1 MSLIVELNLYK
12 LRYVTFS
19 FLSVTSSELK
29 GLGQYLCVWFKMDQE
44 ISDAFASE
52 VL

>member
-1 MSLIVELNLYK
+1 
-12 LRYVTFS
+12 
-19 FLSVTSSELK
+19 
-29 GLGQYLCVWFKMDQE
+29 MDQE